1 VIPRTVRDLNPTLT
15 TVMQCTSCGTR
26 FPLVDARIVKYDMVC
41 PKCGSNEEH
50 FQETD
55 EVMDPRRGRTGASV

>member
-1 VIPRTVRDLNPTLT
+1 
-15 TVMQCTSCGTR
+15 
-26 FPLVDARIVKYDMVC
+26 LVDARIVKYDMVC